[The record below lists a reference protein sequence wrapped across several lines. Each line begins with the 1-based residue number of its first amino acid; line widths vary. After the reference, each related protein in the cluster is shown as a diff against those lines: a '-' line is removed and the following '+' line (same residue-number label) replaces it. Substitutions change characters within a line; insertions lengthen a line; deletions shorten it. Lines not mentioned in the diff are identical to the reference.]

1 LAFSGDHSI
10 FAVHAEYWTALRMS
24 SSSQEH
30 RSSDVAVVGA
40 GIVGL
45 SVALHLAESG
55 ADVVVFERSGIGAGA
70 SGVQPGGV
78 RQQWTTRVNCE
89 MARESVAFYRDAA
102 GRLAAATEPRLEP
115 CGYLFVADT
124 DAELERLEAGVA
136 LQNECGVPSELLTP
150 KQAEEVVPGL
160 LSEGMVGAA
169 YCVEDGYFDKPQ
181 AVVEAFGAAATR
193 NGARIVIG
201 EVDRLEQGDR
211 GWSVKLRD
219 GTSHS
224 AGQVVVAA
232 GYDSPPLVAHLNVV
246 LPIRREPRYLFFSDP
261 IGERL
266 LEPLVVAPGRRFA
279 AKQLADGRVLASDLG
294 ATGDP
299 TRERTRWR
307 QQVARGIHS
316 LLPVLQFVSF
326 PLLVEGLYDMT
337 PDNQPL
343 LGSVPEREGL
353 WLAAG
358 FSGHGFM
365 MAPAVGRRLAAAIAG
380 DPPHPS
386 LVELSLSRFNG
397 AALVPE
403 MQVV

>member
-1 LAFSGDHSI
+1 
-10 FAVHAEYWTALRMS
+10 MS
-24 SSSQEH
+24 ATSQE
-30 RSSDVAVVGA
+30 RRNSDVAVIGA

-45 SVALHLAESG
+45 SIALHLAENG
-55 ADVVVFERSGIGAGA
+55 ADVAVFERSGVGAGA

-78 RQQWTTRVNCE
+78 RQQWATRVNCE
-89 MARESVAFYRDAA
+89 MARESVAFYRNASQ
-102 GRLAAATEPRLEP
+102 RLGAKTEPRLEE

-136 LQNECGVPSELLTP
+136 LQNECGVPSKLLTP
-150 KQAEEVVPGL
+150 QQAEEVVPGL
-160 LSEGMVGAA
+160 LTDGMAGAA
-169 YCVEDGYFDKPQ
+169 YCLEDGYFDKPQ

-193 NGARIVIG
+193 NGARIIIG
-201 EVDRLEQGDR
+201 EVERLDPSDGC
-211 GWSVKLRD
+211 WLVKLRD

-224 AGQVVVAA
+224 ARHVVVAA
-232 GYDSPPLVAHLNVV
+232 AHDSPSLVVHLGVV
-246 LPIRREPRYLFFSDP
+246 LPIQPEARYLFFSDP
-261 IGERL
+261 IAERL

-279 AKQLADGRVLASDLG
+279 AKQLADGRVLASDL
-294 ATGDP
+294 AARGDP

-307 QQVARGIHS
+307 QEVARGIQS
-316 LLPVLQFVSF
+316 LLPILEFVSF
-326 PLLVEGLYDMT
+326 PLLVEGIYDTT

-343 LGSVPEREGL
+343 LGAVPEREGL

-380 DPPHPS
+380 DPPHSS
-386 LVELSLSRFNG
+386 LAELSLNRFNG

-403 MQVV
+403 VQVV